1 MEDIMSSLKDE
12 IDMQNL
18 PVHIAIIMDGNGR
31 WAKKRFLPRKLG
43 HKAGADTLE
52 NITKAADKLGVKH
65 LTVYAF
71 STENWKRSDEE
82 VKGIMDLLRNYL
94 DRYVAKAD
102 KEDIK
107 IDIIGE
113 RIRLDQDIQ
122 EKIKL
127 IESISADKPGLNL
140 HIALNYGGRDDLL
153 RGFKKI
159 ASRIEDGSLRAEDIT
174 EEMIS
179 ENLDTGFYPDP
190 ELVIRTSGEE
200 RISNFMLW
208 QIAYS
213 EFVFNSKLWPDYTE
227 EDLYGDICYYQNRD
241 RRFGGR

>member
-1 MEDIMSSLKDE
+1 MKTLRDE
-12 IDMQNL
+12 IDMEKL

-31 WAKKRFLPRKLG
+31 WAKKRFLPRKFG

-52 NITKAADKLGVKH
+52 NKTKAADKLGVKH

-71 STENWKRSDEE
+71 STENWNRTEEE
-82 VKGIMDLLRNYL
+82 VKGIMDLLRSYL
-94 DRYVAKAD
+94 DRYIAKAD
-102 KEDIK
+102 KENIK

-113 RIRLDQDIQ
+113 KSRLDADIQ
-122 EKIKL
+122 EKIKK
-127 IESISADKPGLNL
+127 IESLSADKPGLNL
-140 HIALNYGGRDDLL
+140 HIALNYGGRDDIL
-153 RGFKKI
+153 RGVQKI
-159 ASRIEDGSLRAEDIT
+159 AKKVEAGELKADDIT

-179 ENLDTGFYPDP
+179 ESLDTGFYPDP

-200 RISNFMLW
+200 RISNFLLW

-213 EFVFNSKLWPDYTE
+213 EFVFNKKLWPDYTE
-227 EDLYGDICYYQNRD
+227 EDLYEDICYYQNRD

>member
-1 MEDIMSSLKDE
+1 MKTLRDE
-12 IDMQNL
+12 IDMEKL

-31 WAKKRFLPRKLG
+31 WAKKRFLPRKFG

-71 STENWKRSDEE
+71 STENWKRTEEE
-82 VKGIMDLLRNYL
+82 VKGIMDLLRSYL
-94 DRYVAKAD
+94 DRYIAKAD
-102 KEDIK
+102 KENIK

-113 RIRLDQDIQ
+113 KSRLDADIQ
-122 EKIKL
+122 EKIKK
-127 IESISADKPGLNL
+127 IESLSADKPGLNL
-140 HIALNYGGRDDLL
+140 HIALNYGGRDDIL
-153 RGFKKI
+153 RGVQKI
-159 ASRIEDGSLRAEDIT
+159 AKKVKAGELKADDIT

-179 ENLDTGFYPDP
+179 ESLDTGFYPDP

-200 RISNFMLW
+200 RISNFLLW

-213 EFVFNSKLWPDYTE
+213 EFVFNKKLWPDYTE
-227 EDLYGDICYYQNRD
+227 EDLYEDICYYQNRD

>member
-1 MEDIMSSLKDE
+1 MKTLKDE
-12 IDMQNL
+12 IDMEKL

-31 WAKKRFLPRKLG
+31 WAKKRFLPRKFG

-52 NITKAADKLGVKH
+52 NITKASDKLGVKH

-71 STENWKRSDEE
+71 STENWKRTEEE
-82 VKGIMDLLRNYL
+82 VKGIMDLLRSYL
-94 DRYVAKAD
+94 DRYIAKAD
-102 KEDIK
+102 KENIK

-113 RIRLDQDIQ
+113 KSRLDADIQ
-122 EKIKL
+122 EKIKK
-127 IESISADKPGLNL
+127 IESLSADKPGLNL
-140 HIALNYGGRDDLL
+140 HIALNYGGRDDIL
-153 RGFKKI
+153 RGIQKI
-159 ASRIEDGSLRAEDIT
+159 AKKVEAGELKADDIT

-179 ENLDTGFYPDP
+179 ESLDTGFYPDP

-200 RISNFMLW
+200 RISNFLLW

-213 EFVFNSKLWPDYTE
+213 EFVFNKKLWPDYTE
-227 EDLYGDICYYQNRD
+227 EDLYEDICYYQNRD

>member
-1 MEDIMSSLKDE
+1 MKSLKDE
-12 IDMQNL
+12 IDFNRL
-18 PVHIAIIMDGNGR
+18 PKHIAIIMDGNGR
-31 WAKKRFLPRKLG
+31 WAKKRMLPRKLG

-52 NITKAADKLGVKH
+52 EITRAADKLGVEH

-71 STENWKRSDEE
+71 STENWKRSQEE
-82 VKGIMDLLRNYL
+82 IGGIMELLRNYL

-102 KEDIK
+102 KENIK

-113 RIRLDQDIQ
+113 RSRLDRDIQ
-122 EKIKL
+122 DKIKFIEKI
-127 IESISADKPGLNL
+127 SSDKSGLNL
-140 HIALNYGGRDDLL
+140 HIALNYGGRDDIL
-153 RGFKKI
+153 RGLKKI
-159 ASRIEDGSLRAEDIT
+159 AVRIENGEIHAEDIS

-179 ENLDTGFYPDP
+179 ESLDTGFYPDP
-190 ELVIRTSGEE
+190 ELIIRTSGEE
-200 RISNFMLW
+200 RISNFLLW

-213 EFVFNSKLWPDYTE
+213 EFVFNNKLWPDYNE

>member
-82 VKGIMDLLRNYL
+82 VKR
-94 DRYVAKAD
+94 
-102 KEDIK
+102 E
-107 IDIIGE
+107 
-113 RIRLDQDIQ
+113 
-122 EKIKL
+122 
-127 IESISADKPGLNL
+127 
-140 HIALNYGGRDDLL
+140 
-153 RGFKKI
+153 
-159 ASRIEDGSLRAEDIT
+159 
-174 EEMIS
+174 
-179 ENLDTGFYPDP
+179 
-190 ELVIRTSGEE
+190 
-200 RISNFMLW
+200 
-208 QIAYS
+208 
-213 EFVFNSKLWPDYTE
+213 
-227 EDLYGDICYYQNRD
+227 
-241 RRFGGR
+241 

>member
-1 MEDIMSSLKDE
+1 MKTLRDE
-12 IDMQNL
+12 IDMEKL

-31 WAKKRFLPRKLG
+31 WAKKRFLPRKFG

-71 STENWKRSDEE
+71 STENWKRTEEE
-82 VKGIMDLLRNYL
+82 VKGIMDLLRSYL
-94 DRYVAKAD
+94 DRYIAKAD
-102 KEDIK
+102 KENIK

-113 RIRLDQDIQ
+113 KSRLDADIQ
-122 EKIKL
+122 EKIKK
-127 IESISADKPGLNL
+127 IESLSADKPGLNL
-140 HIALNYGGRDDLL
+140 HIALNYGGRDDIL
-153 RGFKKI
+153 RGVQKI
-159 ASRIEDGSLRAEDIT
+159 AKKVEAGELKADDIT

-179 ENLDTGFYPDP
+179 ESLDTGFYPDP

-200 RISNFMLW
+200 RISNFLLW

-213 EFVFNSKLWPDYTE
+213 EFVFNKNLWPDYTE
-227 EDLYGDICYYQNRD
+227 EDLYEDICYYQNRD

>member
-1 MEDIMSSLKDE
+1 MKTLRDE
-12 IDMQNL
+12 IDMEKL

-31 WAKKRFLPRKLG
+31 WAKKRFLPRKFG

-71 STENWKRSDEE
+71 STENWKRTEEE
-82 VKGIMDLLRNYL
+82 VKGIMDLLRSYL
-94 DRYVAKAD
+94 DRYIAKAD
-102 KEDIK
+102 KENIK

-113 RIRLDQDIQ
+113 KSRLDADIQ
-122 EKIKL
+122 EKIKK
-127 IESISADKPGLNL
+127 IESLSADKPGLNL
-140 HIALNYGGRDDLL
+140 HIALNYGGRDDIL
-153 RGFKKI
+153 RGIQKI
-159 ASRIEDGSLRAEDIT
+159 AKKVEAGELKADDIT

-179 ENLDTGFYPDP
+179 ESLDTGFYPDP

-200 RISNFMLW
+200 RISNFLLW

-213 EFVFNSKLWPDYTE
+213 EFVFNKKLWPDYTE
-227 EDLYGDICYYQNRD
+227 EDLYEDICYYQNRD